1 MSIYANWQ
9 KRLAGEKIPTYESDV
24 DVGFY
29 RKRNKDKETRAI
41 TWEPVAFWMDGEEL
55 AGRIGNRD
63 LTADQCVA
71 LWTWVVA
78 YPITEEE
85 YRRVAEQGL
94 PWSDSHTSERTK
106 PETAKQKADR
116 IAMQGG
122 KTVADMREEN
132 PNFDRDLERTFAM
145 IDAKKESTPAAKIA
159 AEIDGLVSDAVQY
172 AKIEDDGTAKR
183 AQSLRAS
190 LTELAGKA
198 DKARAVEKEPHLEAG
213 RKVDAQWMPIV
224 KLAKDTAATIRSAM
238 EAWENEKRRIA
249 RLAAEKAERERLEFE
264 RQRREAEAKNAP
276 PPPPPVAP
284 PPPNTPP
291 PSEQIRGAVG
301 RAAAVSVW
309 HEVIVDD
316 EAAAY
321 AALKG
326 DAELS
331 ALIKKLAQKKTDA
344 GMTVAG
350 THTEERTRVR

>member
-29 RKRNKDKETRAI
+29 RKRNKDKETKAI

-94 PWSDSHTSERTK
+94 PWSDAH
-106 PETAKQKADR
+106 
-116 IAMQGG
+116 
-122 KTVADMREEN
+122 
-132 PNFDRDLERTFAM
+132 
-145 IDAKKESTPAAKIA
+145 TPAPKAKNAPA
-159 AEIDGLVSDAVQY
+159 ASPAPANAVSEPTLSEQIEKLAAGASQY

-198 DKARAVEKEPHLEAG
+198 DKARAAEKEPHLEAG
-213 RKVDAQWMPIV
+213 RKVDAQWMPVV

-249 RLAAEKAERERLEFE
+249 RIAAEKAERERLEFE
-264 RQRREAEAKNAP
+264 RQRREAEVKNAP

>member
-29 RKRNKDKETRAI
+29 RKRNKDKETKAV

-94 PWSDSHTSERTK
+94 PWSDAH
-106 PETAKQKADR
+106 
-116 IAMQGG
+116 
-122 KTVADMREEN
+122 
-132 PNFDRDLERTFAM
+132 
-145 IDAKKESTPAAKIA
+145 TPAPKAKNAPA
-159 AEIDGLVSDAVQY
+159 ASPAPANAVSEPTLSEQIEKLAAGASQY

-198 DKARAVEKEPHLEAG
+198 DKARAAEKEPHLEAG

-264 RQRREAEAKNAP
+264 RQRREAEARNAP

-316 EAAAY
+316 ESAAY